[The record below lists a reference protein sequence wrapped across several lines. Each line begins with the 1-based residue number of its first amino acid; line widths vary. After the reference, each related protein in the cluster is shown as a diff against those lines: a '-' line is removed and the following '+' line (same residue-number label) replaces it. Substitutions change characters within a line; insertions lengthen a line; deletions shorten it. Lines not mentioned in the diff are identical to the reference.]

1 MPPKTLLI
9 PSLLDA
15 HWPLL
20 RWAFQSPAWTPVV
33 LEGERAEV
41 EDLGLGR
48 THNDLCYPFV
58 LITGQVLHA
67 LHSGKYSPEHTGVL
81 ISQTG
86 DGCRGSCLIR
96 LLRPVLDWEGF
107 AQVPLLSFNVRGV
120 ERSSALPV
128 SLTMARRALAA
139 AFWGDALLLMG
150 NQTRPAERHT
160 GETEALI
167 RRWEET
173 LSGDLAANRNL
184 SPAAILRRCRE
195 MARDFQS
202 VETRSLPMQNIALV
216 GDVYTKYCSL
226 GNWNLVKFL
235 ESQGCRAGVNG
246 LTWYALYYL
255 DSHLEI
261 GPLPMRL
268 GGKLLAALGEP
279 MQRRLIRILR
289 EAGFTVLPPYREL
302 RALAQKLTG
311 TRCALGSGW
320 LLAAESAA
328 WVRAG
333 YRKVLSGLPF
343 QCLPGHIYGRGQYA
357 ALQRKLPGSLIVG
370 VDYDASLRD
379 GTVENR
385 IRMLLDT
392 TEAEILSGNEHDFGL
407 QIEQDGRW
415 YWLERKGESANT
427 AEAYM
432 FSTDESRELAL
443 KWASSY
449 GSLKPGHYR
458 VTKWFFEHRDSGDPT
473 DFLLTAEF
481 TLE

>member
-20 RWAFQSPAWTPVV
+20 QWAFASPAWTPVV
-33 LEGERAEV
+33 LRGERPEV
-41 EDLGLGR
+41 EDLGLGHS
-48 THNDLCYPFV
+48 HNDLCYPFV

-67 LHSGKYSPEHTGVL
+67 LRSGAYDPARTGVL

-96 LLRPVLDWEGF
+96 LLRPVLDREGF

-120 ERSSALPV
+120 ERTSALPM

-150 NQTRPAERHT
+150 NATRPAERRA

-173 LSGDLAANRNL
+173 LSGDLASNRNL
-184 SPAAILRRCRE
+184 SPAAVLRRCRE
-195 MARDFQS
+195 MAWDFQA
-202 VETRSLPMQNIALV
+202 VETACRPLQNIALV

-226 GNWNLVKFL
+226 GNWGLSDFL
-235 ESQGCRAGVNG
+235 ERRGCRVGVNG

-255 DSHLEI
+255 DSHLEL
-261 GPLPMRL
+261 GPLSMRL
-268 GGKLLAALGEP
+268 RGKLLAALGGP
-279 MQRRLIRILR
+279 MQRRFIQILR
-289 EAGFTVLPPYREL
+289 DAGFPVLPPYREL
-302 RALAQKLTG
+302 KALGRKLNG

-328 WVRAG
+328 WVQAG

-370 VDYDASLRD
+370 VDFDASLRD

-385 IRMLLDT
+385 VRMLVDT
-392 TEAEILSGNEHDFGL
+392 
-407 QIEQDGRW
+407 
-415 YWLERKGESANT
+415 
-427 AEAYM
+427 
-432 FSTDESRELAL
+432 EL
-443 KWASSY
+443 
-449 GSLKPGHYR
+449 
-458 VTKWFFEHRDSGDPT
+458 
-473 DFLLTAEF
+473 
-481 TLE
+481 

>member
-20 RWAFQSPAWTPVV
+20 RWAFQSRRWFPVV
-33 LEGERAEV
+33 LENSRPEI

-58 LITGQVLHA
+58 LITGQVLAA
-67 LHSGKYSPEHTGVL
+67 LRSGQYDPARTGVL

-96 LLRPVLDWEGF
+96 LLRPVLDREGF
-107 AQVPLLSFNVRGV
+107 AQVPLLSFNVRGA
-120 ERSSALPV
+120 ERASALPA
-128 SLTMARRALAA
+128 SPAMALRAMAA

-150 NQTRPAERHT
+150 NQVRPLERRA
-160 GETEALI
+160 GETGALI
-167 RRWEET
+167 RRWEEL
-173 LSGDLAANRNL
+173 LSADLRANRNL

-195 MARDFQS
+195 MARDFQAA
-202 VETRSLPMQNIALV
+202 ETVPRPVQKVALV
-216 GDVYTKYCSL
+216 GDIYTKYCSL
-226 GNWNLVKFL
+226 GNWNLTDFL
-235 ESQGCRAGVNG
+235 ERQGCQAGVNG

-255 DSHLEI
+255 DSHLDI

-268 GGKLLAALGEP
+268 GGKALAAMGGPL
-279 MQRRLIRILR
+279 QARFIRILR
-289 EAGFTVLPPYREL
+289 NAGFTVLPSYREL
-302 RALAQKLTG
+302 KGLRTELDG

-320 LLAAESAA
+320 LLAAETAA

-379 GTVENR
+379 AAVETR
-385 IRMLLDT
+385 VRMLLDT
-392 TEAEILSGNEHDFGL
+392 
-407 QIEQDGRW
+407 
-415 YWLERKGESANT
+415 
-427 AEAYM
+427 
-432 FSTDESRELAL
+432 EL
-443 KWASSY
+443 
-449 GSLKPGHYR
+449 
-458 VTKWFFEHRDSGDPT
+458 
-473 DFLLTAEF
+473 
-481 TLE
+481 

>member
-1 MPPKTLLI
+1 MPPKLLLI

-15 HWPLL
+15 HWSLL

-33 LEGERAEV
+33 LAGGRAEV

-58 LITGQVLHA
+58 LITGQVLSA
-67 LHSGKYSPEHTGVL
+67 LRSGRYDLSQVGVL

-96 LLRPVLDWEGF
+96 LLRPVLDREGF

-120 ERSSALPV
+120 ERSSSLPV

-139 AFWGDALLLMG
+139 SFWGDALLLMG
-150 NQTRPAERHT
+150 SQTRPAERRG

-184 SPAAILRRCRE
+184 SPAAVLRRCAE
-195 MARDFQS
+195 MAASFRA
-202 VETRSLPMQNIALV
+202 VETVPRPLQNIALV
-216 GDVYTKYCSL
+216 GDIYTKYCSL
-226 GNWNLVKFL
+226 GNWGLVNFL
-235 ESQGCRAGVNG
+235 ERQGCRVGVNG

-261 GPLPMRL
+261 APLPMRL
-268 GGKLLAALGEP
+268 GGKLLAALGGP
-279 MQRRLIRILR
+279 MQRRFIRILR
-289 EAGFTVLPPYREL
+289 EAGFTVLPSYREL
-302 RALAQKLTG
+302 KARGRELNG

-320 LLAAESAA
+320 LLAAEAAA
-328 WVRAG
+328 WVEAG

-385 IRMLLDT
+385 VRMLLDT
-392 TEAEILSGNEHDFGL
+392 
-407 QIEQDGRW
+407 
-415 YWLERKGESANT
+415 
-427 AEAYM
+427 
-432 FSTDESRELAL
+432 EL
-443 KWASSY
+443 
-449 GSLKPGHYR
+449 
-458 VTKWFFEHRDSGDPT
+458 
-473 DFLLTAEF
+473 
-481 TLE
+481 

>member
-33 LEGERAEV
+33 LEGSRTEV

-58 LITGQVLHA
+58 LITGQVLRA
-67 LHSGKYSPEHTGVL
+67 LRSGEYDLERTGVL

-96 LLRPVLDWEGF
+96 LLRPVLDREGF
-107 AQVPLLSFNVRGV
+107 AQVALLSFNVRGV
-120 ERSSALPV
+120 ERTSALPL

-150 NQTRPAERHT
+150 NAVRPAERHA
-160 GETEALI
+160 GETESLI

-195 MARDFQS
+195 MTRDFQA
-202 VETRSLPMQNIALV
+202 VELEPDRPIQNVALV
-216 GDVYTKYCSL
+216 GDIYSKYCSL
-226 GNWNLVKFL
+226 GNWNLLRFL
-235 ESQGCRAGVNG
+235 ERQGCRAGVNG

-268 GGKLLAALGEP
+268 GGKLLAVLGGP
-279 MQRRLIRILR
+279 MQRRFIHILR
-289 EAGFTVLPPYREL
+289 EAGFTALPPYREL
-302 RALAQKLTG
+302 KAQGRALNG

-385 IRMLLDT
+385 VRMLLDT
-392 TEAEILSGNEHDFGL
+392 
-407 QIEQDGRW
+407 
-415 YWLERKGESANT
+415 
-427 AEAYM
+427 
-432 FSTDESRELAL
+432 EL
-443 KWASSY
+443 
-449 GSLKPGHYR
+449 
-458 VTKWFFEHRDSGDPT
+458 
-473 DFLLTAEF
+473 
-481 TLE
+481 

>member
-1 MPPKTLLI
+1 MPPRTLLI
-9 PSLLDA
+9 PALLDA

-33 LEGERAEV
+33 LEGERADM
-41 EDLGLGR
+41 EDLGLAR

-58 LITGQVLHA
+58 LITGQVLSA
-67 LHSGKYSPEHTGVL
+67 LRSGKYDPERTGVL

-96 LLRPVLDWEGF
+96 LLRPVLDREGF
-107 AQVPLLSFNVRGV
+107 ARVPLLSFNVRGV

-150 NQTRPAERHT
+150 NAIRPGERRV
-160 GETEALI
+160 GETNALI
-167 RRWEET
+167 RRWEGI
-173 LSGDLAANRNL
+173 LSGDLASGRNL

-195 MARDFQS
+195 MARDFRS
-202 VETRSLPMQNIALV
+202 VEVRPGPAQNVALV
-216 GDVYTKYCSL
+216 GDVYTKYCAL
-226 GNWNLVKFL
+226 GNWGLTDFL
-235 ESQGCRAGVNG
+235 ERQGCRVGVNG
-246 LTWYALYYL
+246 LTWYTLYYL
-255 DSHLEI
+255 DSHLET
-261 GPLPMRL
+261 GPPPMRL

-279 MQRRLIRILR
+279 MQRRFIQILR

-302 RALAQKLTG
+302 KALGRELGG

-357 ALQRKLPGSLIVG
+357 ALQRQLPGSLIVG
-370 VDYDASLRD
+370 LDYDASIRD

-392 TEAEILSGNEHDFGL
+392 
-407 QIEQDGRW
+407 
-415 YWLERKGESANT
+415 
-427 AEAYM
+427 
-432 FSTDESRELAL
+432 EL
-443 KWASSY
+443 
-449 GSLKPGHYR
+449 
-458 VTKWFFEHRDSGDPT
+458 
-473 DFLLTAEF
+473 
-481 TLE
+481 

>member
-1 MPPKTLLI
+1 MPLRTLLI

-20 RWAFQSPAWTPVV
+20 RWAFQSPVWTPVV
-33 LEGERAEV
+33 LEGARADV
-41 EDLGLGR
+41 ENLGLGH

-58 LITGQVLHA
+58 LITGQVLSA
-67 LHSGKYSPEHTGVL
+67 LRSGKYDPARTGVL

-96 LLRPVLDWEGF
+96 LLRPVLDREGF
-107 AQVPLLSFNVRGV
+107 ARVPLLSFNVRGV
-120 ERSSALPV
+120 ERVSALPV

-150 NQTRPAERHT
+150 NETRPVERRA
-160 GETEALI
+160 GETDGLV
-167 RRWEET
+167 RRWEEI
-173 LSGDLAANRNL
+173 LSGDLAAGRGL
-184 SPAAILRRCRE
+184 SPAAILRRCAE
-195 MARDFQS
+195 MARDFQA
-202 VETRSLPMQNIALV
+202 VETIPGPAQNVALV
-216 GDVYTKYCSL
+216 GDIYTKYCAL
-226 GNWNLVKFL
+226 GNWGLAEFL
-235 ESQGCRAGVNG
+235 ERQGCRVGVNG

-261 GPLPMRL
+261 GPLPTRL
-268 GGKLLAALGEP
+268 GGKALAALGGQI
-279 MQRRLIRILR
+279 QRRFIRILR

-302 RALAQKLTG
+302 KALSRELSG

-320 LLAAESAA
+320 LLAVEAAA

-357 ALQRKLPGSLIVG
+357 ALQRQLPGSLIVG

-385 IRMLLDT
+385 VRMLLDT
-392 TEAEILSGNEHDFGL
+392 KL
-407 QIEQDGRW
+407 
-415 YWLERKGESANT
+415 
-427 AEAYM
+427 
-432 FSTDESRELAL
+432 
-443 KWASSY
+443 
-449 GSLKPGHYR
+449 
-458 VTKWFFEHRDSGDPT
+458 
-473 DFLLTAEF
+473 
-481 TLE
+481 